1 VDCSLVLAYWKCR
14 GGILFPQICH
24 ASTLQVKV
32 GHAGAALEAK
42 NDISHS
48 TAWHPTHLPHY
59 LPNECDGRHAWA
71 RSNSTAIIY
80 LHGKDPSFEGDR
92 IFLVTSNREMGECN
106 SAQPLSLFASFRV
119 GLSALMGTDRA
130 RSHTSGS
137 IQQDVFLTGM
147 EIPSS
152 AHFSDLTSLGKLYIT
167 IRRIYS

>member
-1 VDCSLVLAYWKCR
+1 M
-14 GGILFPQICH
+14 
-24 ASTLQVKV
+24 
-32 GHAGAALEAK
+32 
-42 NDISHS
+42 
-48 TAWHPTHLPHY
+48 
-59 LPNECDGRHAWA
+59 
-71 RSNSTAIIY
+71 AIIY

-119 GLSALMGTDRA
+119 GSSALMGTDRA

-137 IQQDVFLTGM
+137 IRQDVFFTGT